1 MNVQEVKEAVAAGA
15 IVLDLRAPSAFAA
28 AHVPGA
34 VTMQFNR
41 ADLADRA
48 ELILPHGQ
56 ELVVQDEPEAEARTA
71 VELLRSAGF
80 HVVGHLEGGLAA
92 WRAAGEPVATLPLMS
107 VTELHER
114 TSDYLVL
121 DVREGFEYRNGHVEG
136 SVFLPTAEAWER
148 AQELEPDR
156 PIAVICDDQIR
167 SAAVAS
173 MLQREGRDA
182 RLVTGGIVDWL
193 ERGYPV
199 VTT

>member
-1 MNVQEVKEAVAAGA
+1 MIPDQVKEAVAGGA
-15 IVLDLRAPSAFAA
+15 IVLDLRPPSAFAA

-56 ELVVQDEPEAEARTA
+56 AIVVHDEPDAEALTA
-71 VELLRSAGF
+71 VGLLQAAGF
-80 HVVGHLEGGLAA
+80 HVVGLLDGGLAA
-92 WRAAGEPVATLPLMS
+92 WEAAGEPVASLPLLS
-107 VTELHER
+107 VTELHDR
-114 TSDYLVL
+114 AADYLVL
-121 DVREGFEYRNGHVEG
+121 DVRERFEFRNGHVDG
-136 SVFLPTAEAWER
+136 SVHLPTEEAWER
-148 AQELEPDR
+148 SQELEADR

-199 VTT
+199 VTA